1 MKMDYLPFFPKTLG
15 LFLRLYKILYG
26 SIWLTDSYGN
36 KLLLRSH
43 SALKITRKMTLQETY
58 FFKAPNNHILAK
70 PNNL

>member
-43 SALKITRKMTLQETY
+43 SALKITRKMTTGNL
-58 FFKAPNNHILAK
+58 FF
-70 PNNL
+70 